1 MAEIQQFFG
10 MTQKV
15 KPKEFY
21 FDGLVMEKILSYL
34 PKPKENTFKMGSY
47 YCKMMRVDR
56 ETLKV
61 IDDYFKIMITKITK
75 HFITFTIDMVVDRID
90 KPFTL
95 KKKKKLDEEGE
106 YVDFVW
112 SEYKVPS
119 EQRMAFIQKYVL
131 NSEVFRPSFL
141 LKENPKELI

>member
-1 MAEIQQFFG
+1 MADIKLFFG
-10 MTQKV
+10 MTERV

-21 FDGLVMEKILSYL
+21 FDGLVMERILSYI
-34 PKPKENTFKMGSY
+34 PKPKNNTFKVGSFY
-47 YCKMMRVDR
+47 YKMMRVDR
-56 ETLKV
+56 DTLKV

-75 HFITFTIDMVVDRID
+75 HFITFTIDMAVAWID

-95 KKKKKLDEEGE
+95 KKKKKIDEEGE

-119 EQRMAFIQKYVL
+119 EQRMAFIQKVVL
-131 NSEVFRPSFL
+131 NSEVFRPNFL
-141 LKENPKELI
+141 LEENPKN

>member
-1 MAEIQQFFG
+1 MADIKLFFG
-10 MTQKV
+10 MTERV
-15 KPKEFY
+15 NPKEFY
-21 FDGLVMEKILSYL
+21 FDGLVMERILSYI
-34 PKPKENTFKMGSY
+34 PKPKNNTFKVGSFY
-47 YCKMMRVDR
+47 YKMMRVDR
-56 ETLKV
+56 DTLKV

-75 HFITFTIDMVVDRID
+75 HFITFTIDMAVDRID

-95 KKKKKLDEEGE
+95 KKKKKIDEEGE
-106 YVDFVW
+106 YVEFVW

-141 LKENPKELI
+141 LEENPKN

>member
-1 MAEIQQFFG
+1 MADIKLFFG
-10 MTQKV
+10 RTEKV

-21 FDGLVMEKILSYL
+21 FDGLVMERILSYI
-34 PKPKENTFKMGSY
+34 PKPKNNTFKVGSY
-47 YCKMMRVDR
+47 YCKMMRVDTD
-56 ETLKV
+56 TLKV
-61 IDDYFKIMITKITK
+61 FDDYFKIMITKITK
-75 HFITFTIDMVVDRID
+75 HFITFTIDMAVDRID

-95 KKKKKLDEEGE
+95 KKKKKIDEEGE
-106 YVDFVW
+106 YVEFVW

-141 LKENPKELI
+141 LEENPKN

>member
-1 MAEIQQFFG
+1 MADIKLFFG
-10 MTQKV
+10 MTERV

-21 FDGLVMEKILSYL
+21 FDGLVMERILSYI
-34 PKPKENTFKMGSY
+34 PKPKNNTFKVGSFY
-47 YCKMMRVDR
+47 YKMMRVDR
-56 ETLKV
+56 DTLKV

-75 HFITFTIDMVVDRID
+75 HFITFTIDMAVDRID

-95 KKKKKLDEEGE
+95 KKKKKIDEEGE
-106 YVDFVW
+106 YVEFVW

-141 LKENPKELI
+141 LEENPKN

>member
-21 FDGLVMEKILSYL
+21 FDGLVMEKIISYL

-47 YCKMMRVDR
+47 YYKMMRVNRD
-56 ETLKV
+56 TLKV

-75 HFITFTIDMVVDRID
+75 HFITFTIDMDR
-90 KPFTL
+90 
-95 KKKKKLDEEGE
+95 
-106 YVDFVW
+106 
-112 SEYKVPS
+112 
-119 EQRMAFIQKYVL
+119 
-131 NSEVFRPSFL
+131 
-141 LKENPKELI
+141 

>member
-1 MAEIQQFFG
+1 
-10 MTQKV
+10 
-15 KPKEFY
+15 
-21 FDGLVMEKILSYL
+21 
-34 PKPKENTFKMGSY
+34 
-47 YCKMMRVDR
+47 
-56 ETLKV
+56 
-61 IDDYFKIMITKITK
+61 
-75 HFITFTIDMVVDRID
+75 MVVDRID

-95 KKKKKLDEEGE
+95 MKKKKFDEEGE

-119 EQRMAFIQKYVL
+119 EQRMAYIQKYVL